1 MHLLS
6 AEEHISKAELRLTD
20 IADVLETDW
29 IPLALQLGLTPAE
42 VNSIQTDYDFLAE
55 QALVMLHFWVQ
66 KSNDRA
72 TGNNLEKALK
82 QIGREDVL
90 TKCMYNIKE
99 VTDLEEKAVA
109 RGYLE
114 DSKTID
120 FTQNFNSTFSSYFF
134 VAHFIKI
141 KL

>member
-1 MHLLS
+1 M
-6 AEEHISKAELRLTD
+6 TD
-20 IADVLETDW
+20 IADALETDW

-114 DSKTID
+114 ESKTISLGISRAWSWSRD
-120 FTQNFNSTFSSYFF
+120 SHETSKMRSWS
-134 VAHFIKI
+134 
-141 KL
+141 

>member
-1 MHLLS
+1 MHLKHQTSVINSLLVFNFVT

-20 IADVLETDW
+20 IADSLETDW
-29 IPLALQLGLTPAE
+29 VPLALQLGLTPAE
-42 VNSIQTDYDFLAE
+42 VNSIQSDYDFLAE

-66 KSNDRA
+66 KNNEKA
-72 TGNNLEKALK
+72 TGNNLERALK

-109 RGYLE
+109 RGYLD
-114 DSKTID
+114 DSK
-120 FTQNFNSTFSSYFF
+120 
-134 VAHFIKI
+134 
-141 KL
+141 